1 MIAEVNP
8 SHLQGSVAA
17 PPSKSAAHRYLI
29 ASFLSGEKCTVDNVV
44 LSEDIKAT
52 LSCLESLGAN
62 VKIEGRKVTL
72 TKEEP
77 KENILHCRESGSTLR
92 FLIPFAMTL
101 GQEITFKGSE
111 KLFERPLDVYE
122 TIAKENGF
130 YFEKGR
136 GFLRVCG
143 NLKSGDY
150 RVRGDISSQ
159 FITGL
164 LFTLPLLSG
173 DSKIEILPPFE
184 SRSYVNITLEVL
196 HYYGVSAAMYGNT
209 LFIKGDQKYRGANA
223 VIEGDYSNAAYL
235 AALDENITVTG
246 LSQSAQGDSVY
257 IDYYKRLKDFC
268 CLDISDCPD
277 LGPALLTVAAMNHG
291 VKLTGTAR
299 LSVKESDR
307 AETMKEEL
315 KKLGIDIEVSS
326 NEILMKNPHI
336 KKPLSTLS
344 SHNDHRILMAL
355 IPILC
360 KTGGKIEG
368 AEAVSKSFPD
378 YFGVIAKLGA
388 DIDIKH

>member
-62 VKIEGRKVTL
+62 VQIEDRKVTL
-72 TKEEP
+72 KKEEP
-77 KENILHCRESGSTLR
+77 KGNILHCRESGSTLR

-143 NLKSGDY
+143 NLKNGNY

-173 DSKIEILPPFE
+173 DSKIEVIPPFE

-235 AALDENITVTG
+235 AALDENVKVTG

-299 LSVKESDR
+299 LSAKESDR

>member
-1 MIAEVNP
+1 MIAEVKP
-8 SHLQGSVAA
+8 SRLHGSIAA

-44 LSEDIKAT
+44 LSDDIKAT

-62 VKIEGRKVTL
+62 VQIEGRKVTL

-77 KENILHCRESGSTLR
+77 KGNILHCRESGSTLR

-143 NLKSGDY
+143 NLKSGNY

-173 DSKIEILPPFE
+173 DSKIEIIPPFE

-196 HYYGVSAAMYGNT
+196 HYYGVSAVMCGNT
-209 LFIKGDQKYRGANA
+209 LFIKGGQKYRGANA

-235 AALDENITVTG
+235 AALDENVKVTG
-246 LSQSAQGDSVY
+246 LSESAQGDSVY

-268 CLDISDCPD
+268 TLDISDCPD
-277 LGPALLTVAAMNHG
+277 LGPALLTVAALNHG

-307 AETMKEEL
+307 AEAMKEEL
-315 KKLGIDIEVSS
+315 KKLGIDIEVSC
-326 NEILMKNPHI
+326 NEILMKNSHI
-336 KKPLSTLS
+336 EKPLGTLS

-360 KTGGKIEG
+360 RTGGKIEG

-378 YFGVIAKLGA
+378 YFDVIARLGA

>member
-1 MIAEVNP
+1 M
-8 SHLQGSVAA
+8 
-17 PPSKSAAHRYLI
+17 
-29 ASFLSGEKCTVDNVV
+29 C
-44 LSEDIKAT
+44 
-52 LSCLESLGAN
+52 
-62 VKIEGRKVTL
+62 
-72 TKEEP
+72 
-77 KENILHCRESGSTLR
+77 
-92 FLIPFAMTL
+92 
-101 GQEITFKGSE
+101 
-111 KLFERPLDVYE
+111 
-122 TIAKENGF
+122 
-130 YFEKGR
+130 
-136 GFLRVCG
+136 
-143 NLKSGDY
+143 
-150 RVRGDISSQ
+150 
-159 FITGL
+159 
-164 LFTLPLLSG
+164 
-173 DSKIEILPPFE
+173 
-184 SRSYVNITLEVL
+184 
-196 HYYGVSAAMYGNT
+196 GNT
-209 LFIKGDQKYRGANA
+209 LFIKGGQKYRGANA

-235 AALDENITVTG
+235 AALDENVKVTG

-257 IDYYKRLKDFC
+257 IDYFERLKDFC

-378 YFGVIAKLGA
+378 YFDVIVKLGA
-388 DIDIKH
+388 DINIKH